1 MTLQVIGLVNYAKTS
16 LTFRCQI
23 LNTEKNTE
31 SSEESTVFNTECT
44 EERLW
49 NTEVSGIKNY
59 E

>member
-23 LNTEKNTE
+23 LNKERNTG

-44 EERLW
+44 EKR
-49 NTEVSGIKNY
+49 
-59 E
+59 